1 MQLLL
6 YCDRVGLWIA
16 QSLEI
21 DLSAFGEDPELAIAN
36 WRKVKLFQDY
46 LFWTVRD
53 NVGLQRFR
61 FRRLKP
67 YIRFEQQFVEAW
79 PYHHQLKP
87 LELCWGEQRFV
98 QLGSDLEIKISP

>member
-46 LFWTVRD
+46 LFWSARD
-53 NVGLQRFR
+53 GLVLQNRHAH
-61 FRRLKP
+61 
-67 YIRFEQQFVEAW
+67 IRFHIRYGQQFVEAW